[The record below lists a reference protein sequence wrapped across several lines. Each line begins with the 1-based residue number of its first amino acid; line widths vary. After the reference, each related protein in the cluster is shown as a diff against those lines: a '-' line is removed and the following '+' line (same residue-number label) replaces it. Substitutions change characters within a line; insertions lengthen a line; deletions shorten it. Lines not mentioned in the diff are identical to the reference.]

1 MTKGKTSTGFEF
13 EIDPRS
19 VKDVRFVRRLAA
31 AQKDGTLWPDVIE
44 SALGAE
50 QFDKLCDHITD
61 ADGFQSIE
69 NLTNEFS
76 EIVEIVA
83 KNS

>member
-13 EIDPRS
+13 DIDSRA

-50 QFDKLCDHITD
+50 QFDRLCDHITD
-61 ADGFQSIE
+61 ADGYQSIE
-69 NLTNEFS
+69 NLTIEFS
-76 EIVEIVA
+76 EIVEIIG

>member
-13 EIDPRS
+13 EIDPRA

-31 AQKDGTLWPDVIE
+31 AQKDGTQWPDVIE

-50 QFDKLCDHITD
+50 QFDRLFDPITD
-61 ADGFQSIE
+61 ADGYQSIE
-69 NLTNEFS
+69 NLTIEFS
-76 EIVEIVA
+76 EIVEIIG

>member
-1 MTKGKTSTGFEF
+1 MITGKTSTGFQF
-13 EIDPRS
+13 EIDSRA

-31 AQKDGTLWPDVIE
+31 AQKDGTQWPDLIE

-50 QFDKLCDHITD
+50 QFDRLCEHITD
-61 ADGFQSIE
+61 ADGFQPIE
-69 NLTNEFS
+69 NLATEFS
-76 EIVEIVA
+76 EIVEIVV